1 MNYEQQ
7 IKKLAAEKNAIILAH
22 NYQPAEIQDVA
33 DICGDSL
40 ELRRRQRSQRWFS
53 AECTSW
59 QKRQRFFRRKRRY

>member
-40 ELRRRQRSQRWFS
+40 ERRRQRSQRWFS

-59 QKRQRFFRRKRRY
+59 QKRQRFFRRKRLY